1 MAWRKDLPESLKKS
15 LRDAFLGYKDKE
27 GLAKLKI
34 AGYVEA
40 YDSTYA
46 PTREQ
51 IEFKKSLDK
60 K

>member
-1 MAWRKDLPESLKKS
+1 MAWRKDLPESLKS
-15 LRDAFLGYKDKE
+15 AVRAAFLDYKDKE

-34 AGYVEA
+34 AGYVA
-40 YDSTYA
+40 ASDSVYN
-46 PTREQ
+46 PIREQ